1 MSLNFELALA
11 REELDA
17 LRELRFL
24 KFLSQSSYSPSLYMS
39 LVNDCLSRIS
49 QIQNASSELR
59 SATEARKLAER
70 KADAARERSKEL
82 ARNLQQH
89 KDALAKLKSL
99 IDSPS
104 SPPPPQ
110 YNLRR
115 RRNVVNYKE

>member
-17 LRELRFL
+17 LKELHNINRNA
-24 KFLSQSSYSPSLYMS
+24 SSYSPFLFRS

-70 KADAARERSKEL
+70 KADAARARSREL
-82 ARNLQQH
+82 AQKLQKN

-99 IDSPS
+99 IDSPPTPS
-104 SPPPPQ
+104 PQ
-110 YNLRR
+110 YNLRK
-115 RRNVVNYKE
+115 RNVVNYKE